1 MSLSKYEK
9 YNLAAF
15 VGGGLLLAVASVAFR
30 LFIALQFGIPAA
42 ALTFQYSLGFAFLG
56 VLLISLVRAKM
67 YSTKI
72 AYTVLSF
79 TIGVGLLYPP
89 PFVGVSDLALS
100 VSYLL
105 LAVGF
110 GAIHSR
116 FRNPSG
122 ALYVLAVT
130 VFSHE
135 FYLFGIAYCLLAFLR
150 TGQTLY
156 FIPAVLLTAII
167 YPFRNV
173 LAGELAKLQ
182 DDRAFARALETFLD
196 PLDTVRN

>member
-15 VGGGLLLAVASVAFR
+15 VGSGLLLAVASLAFR
-30 LFIALQFGIPAA
+30 TFFTLQFGIPAVIFT
-42 ALTFQYSLGFAFLG
+42 LQYSLGFAFLG
-56 VLLISLVRAKM
+56 VLLISLVRAKT

-79 TIGVGLLYPP
+79 TIGVGLLLPP
-89 PFVGVSDLALS
+89 RFVSVSDLALS

-130 VFSHE
+130 VLSHE
-135 FYLFGIAYCLLAFLR
+135 FYLFGVAYCLLALLS
-150 TGQTLY
+150 TGQGLY
-156 FIPAVLLTAII
+156 VIPAVLLTAII

-182 DDRAFARALETFLD
+182 DERAFARGLKMFLD
-196 PLDTVRN
+196 PLATTRN

>member
-15 VGGGLLLAVASVAFR
+15 VGSGLLLAVASLAFR
-30 LFIALQFGIPAA
+30 TFFTLQFGIPAVIFT
-42 ALTFQYSLGFAFLG
+42 LQYSFGVAFLG
-56 VLLISLVRAKM
+56 VLLISLVRAQTYTAKVA
-67 YSTKI
+67 YS
-72 AYTVLSF
+72 VLSF
-79 TIGVGLLYPP
+79 TIGAGLLLPP
-89 PFVGVSDLALS
+89 RFVSVSDLALS

-130 VFSHE
+130 VLSHE
-135 FYLFGIAYCLLAFLR
+135 FYLFGVAYCLLALLS
-150 TGQTLY
+150 TGQGLY
-156 FIPAVLLTAII
+156 VIPAVLLTAII

-182 DDRAFARALETFLD
+182 DERAFARGLKMFLD
-196 PLDTVRN
+196 PLATTRN

>member
-1 MSLSKYEK
+1 MSLPKYQK

-15 VGGGLLLAVASVAFR
+15 VGSGLLLAVASLAFR
-30 LFIALQFGIPAA
+30 TFFTLQFGIPAV
-42 ALTFQYSLGFAFLG
+42 TFTLQYSFGFAFLG
-56 VLLISLVRAKM
+56 VLLISLVRAKT
-67 YSTKI
+67 YSAKI

-79 TIGVGLLYPP
+79 TIGVGLLLPP
-89 PFVGVSDLALS
+89 RFVSVSDLALS
-100 VSYLL
+100 VSYLM

-130 VFSHE
+130 VLSHE
-135 FYLFGIAYCLLAFLR
+135 FYLFGVAYCLLALLS
-150 TGQTLY
+150 TGQGLY
-156 FIPAVLLTAII
+156 VIPAVLLTAII
-167 YPFRNV
+167 YAFRNV

-182 DDRAFARALETFLD
+182 DERAFARGLKIFLD
-196 PLDTVRN
+196 PLATTRN

>member
-1 MSLSKYEK
+1 MSLSKYQK

-15 VGGGLLLAVASVAFR
+15 VGSGLLLAVASLAFR
-30 LFIALQFGIPAA
+30 TFFTLQFGIPAVIFT
-42 ALTFQYSLGFAFLG
+42 LQYSLGFAFLG
-56 VLLISLVRAKM
+56 VLLISLVRAKT

-79 TIGVGLLYPP
+79 TIGVGLLLPP
-89 PFVGVSDLALS
+89 RFVSVSDLALS

-130 VFSHE
+130 VLSHE
-135 FYLFGIAYCLLAFLR
+135 FYLFGVAYCLLALLS
-150 TGQTLY
+150 TGQGLY
-156 FIPAVLLTAII
+156 VIPAVLLTAII

-182 DDRAFARALETFLD
+182 DERAFARGLKMFLD
-196 PLDTVRN
+196 PLATTRN

>member
-15 VGGGLLLAVASVAFR
+15 VGSGLLLAVASLAFR
-30 LFIALQFGIPAA
+30 TFFTLQFGIPAVIFT
-42 ALTFQYSLGFAFLG
+42 LQYSLGFAFLG
-56 VLLISLVRAKM
+56 VLLISLVRAKT

-79 TIGVGLLYPP
+79 TIGVGLLLPP
-89 PFVGVSDLALS
+89 RFVSVSDLALS

-130 VFSHE
+130 VLSHE
-135 FYLFGIAYCLLAFLR
+135 FYLFGVAYCLLALLS
-150 TGQTLY
+150 TGQGLY
-156 FIPAVLLTAII
+156 VIPAVLLTAII

-182 DDRAFARALETFLD
+182 DERAFARGLKIFLD
-196 PLDTVRN
+196 PLATTRN

>member
-15 VGGGLLLAVASVAFR
+15 VGSGLLLAVASLAFR
-30 LFIALQFGIPAA
+30 TFFTLQFGIPAVIFT
-42 ALTFQYSLGFAFLG
+42 LQYSLGFAFLG
-56 VLLISLVRAKM
+56 VLLISLVRAKT

-79 TIGVGLLYPP
+79 TIGVGLLLPP
-89 PFVGVSDLALS
+89 RFVSVSDLALS

-130 VFSHE
+130 VLSHE
-135 FYLFGIAYCLLAFLR
+135 FYLFGVAYCLLALLS
-150 TGQTLY
+150 TGQGLY
-156 FIPAVLLTAII
+156 VIPAVLLTAII
-167 YPFRNV
+167 YAFRNV

-182 DDRAFARALETFLD
+182 DERAFARGLKMFLD
-196 PLDTVRN
+196 PLATTRN